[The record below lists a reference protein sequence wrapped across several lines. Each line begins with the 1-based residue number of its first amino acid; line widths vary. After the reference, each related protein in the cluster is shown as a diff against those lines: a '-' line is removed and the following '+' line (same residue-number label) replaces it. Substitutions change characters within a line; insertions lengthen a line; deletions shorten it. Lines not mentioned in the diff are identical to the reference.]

1 MNTLDNATTVDVRL
15 RPTEFQLAAS
25 TIELIQVVEP
35 GLSVDD
41 ALDTIFL
48 TGLRTIT
55 AEVQAAIDKANR
67 PGDTHAS
74 AKT

>member
-1 MNTLDNATTVDVRL
+1 MNTSESATTFDVRL
-15 RPTEFQLAAS
+15 RPREFELTAQ

-35 GLSVDD
+35 GFSVDD
-41 ALDTIFL
+41 AIDTIFL

-55 AEVQAAIDKANR
+55 AEVQSAIDKANR

-74 AKT
+74 SQA